1 MRIEGK
7 NAVTEALRAGK
18 AVYKIKIAKEANQAL
33 FVGVVALAKKANI
46 KLEYVERKDLDL
58 LSQAQHHQGIIAEM
72 EDFDYVGVSDIL
84 ALAAKQGEA
93 PFVIILDGIEDPHN
107 LGSIIRVC
115 DCAGVHGVVLPKHNA
130 CPINET
136 VAKVSAG
143 AIGHVKVARVTNLNN
158 AIEELKK
165 AGVWVY
171 AAELGGDDLYSQ
183 NLTGALGLV
192 IGSEGKGVHALTKK
206 LCDGVLTL
214 PMLGKVNSLNA
225 SVACGVVAFEAVRQ
239 RRKLK

>member
-84 ALAAKQGEA
+84 VLAEKQGEA